1 MMGLG
6 PALGRQRAH
15 DLVYDICRDVIATG
29 KPFLDLLAANR
40 EIAAHM
46 TREQLAPLVDPAN
59 YLGQCGEM
67 VDRVL
72 ATHARVLA

>member
-1 MMGLG
+1 
-6 PALGRQRAH
+6 
-15 DLVYDICRDVIATG
+15 VIATG

>member
-15 DLVYDICRDVIATG
+15 DLVYDICRAVIG
-29 KPFLDLLAANR
+29 GQGSFLDLLAAHPEIEPHLGR
-40 EIAAHM
+40 EALAA
-46 TREQLAPLVDPAN
+46 LLDPAN
-59 YLGQCGEM
+59 YCGLSGAM

-72 ATHARVLA
+72 ALQPGG